1 MPYAVAIDS
10 IYFSKSLFSGEKV
23 TTVRIL
29 DPPFIVNYY
38 RLVYFI
44 NKIQQK
50 IFYILDD
57 GLFREPLSGTR
68 YSQEGAISSWRKAI
82 LCRFGLSRL
91 IMVSMSIFGLPE
103 VTKGNRPLRPI
114 PYLTFQMGHW
124 AISMP
129 APFVKSRPGLTNKQ
143 KEYISYTQGNPLN
156 LSIGKQSKLRRVKK
170 KLIKI
175 YETTMRKSFSHRRMI
190 IGSPIWQIKNKIINR

>member
-10 IYFSKSLFSGEKV
+10 IYFPKVYLAEEV

-57 GLFREPLSGTR
+57 GLSGSHYQVR
-68 YSQEGAISSWRKAI
+68 AI
-82 LCRFGLSRL
+82 LKRSDIKLARRSCVGL
-91 IMVSMSIFGLPE
+91 
-103 VTKGNRPLRPI
+103 
-114 PYLTFQMGHW
+114 
-124 AISMP
+124 A
-129 APFVKSRPGLTNKQ
+129 
-143 KEYISYTQGNPLN
+143 
-156 LSIGKQSKLRRVKK
+156 
-170 KLIKI
+170 
-175 YETTMRKSFSHRRMI
+175 
-190 IGSPIWQIKNKIINR
+190 